1 MILSLI
7 LSRKV
12 RGLAILKDLTD
23 GNELYDDGLIQVQ
36 GFTAYSRKDIRIH
49 SVYVSFGP
57 LKCSLDGKRTQN
69 RLEKVCFKM
78 CDS

>member
-23 GNELYDDGLIQVQ
+23 GNELYDDGLIQV
-36 GFTAYSRKDIRIH
+36 
-49 SVYVSFGP
+49 
-57 LKCSLDGKRTQN
+57 
-69 RLEKVCFKM
+69 
-78 CDS
+78 